1 MKMHKIYCYLD
12 QMEHFQSCLYGSEDS
27 RLRTTDLV
35 KGL

>member
-1 MKMHKIYCYLD
+1 MHKIYCYLD
-12 QMEHFQSCLYGSEDS
+12 QMEQHFQSCLYGSEDS